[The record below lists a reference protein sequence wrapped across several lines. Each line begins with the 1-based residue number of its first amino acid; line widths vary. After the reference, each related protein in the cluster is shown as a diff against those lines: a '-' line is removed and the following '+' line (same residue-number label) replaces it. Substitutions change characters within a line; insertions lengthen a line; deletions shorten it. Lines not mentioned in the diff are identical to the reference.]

1 MLDDRMNEMLKKI
14 HSRLI
19 IIQGILE
26 AEVQILK
33 EVQCSSLIIIHAKV

>member
-1 MLDDRMNEMLKKI
+1 MNEMLKKI

>member
-1 MLDDRMNEMLKKI
+1 MLDDRMNKMLKKI